1 MSICKKTKMKK
12 QTALKILFWISLAGV
27 LFSGYLSYTEIFQQV
42 CALGGACSTKI
53 FTLPSCV
60 YGFVMY
66 IAGLI
71 LSIIGLRSK

>member
-1 MSICKKTKMKK
+1 MKK
-12 QTALKILFWISLAGV
+12 QTALKILLGISLAGV
-27 LFSGYLSYTEIFQQV
+27 LFSGYLSYVEIFQQV

-53 FTLPSCV
+53 FTLPSCI

-71 LSIIGLRSK
+71 VSIIGLRSK